1 MVRIKNTAT
10 NWRKIGAWIL
20 ALVLIVLAVLF
31 LAITRLPNQLEKMVA
46 EESGGLYA
54 LHLHGFSVSPFSG
67 NLSVDSLVLEPDTV
81 QWQKRGEQRGRY
93 SRMLFK
99 VRMKAFEA
107 TGVNLFGIMFGRP
120 AKADQVTI
128 KHPDITLLAMHPDTS
143 ERDLAAYQTAKGVT
157 KGMHIGTIRI
167 DSASLKYKLNYSSGN
182 YLLDVSHFN
191 LRADDFRLD
200 SSSYVGKGR
209 AYYARH
215 IDVRTGP
222 VNYRFPDGM
231 YRASVGEIALNTQ
244 AQTIA
249 AKELH
254 LKPLLSALAMSAAK
268 GESVTTNDLKIGKVH
283 VSGMDYVA
291 YARHNALKVQNIV
304 LDSVRLRAH
313 KNRKAKQPEKQK
325 PTLHQMAREMGFPF
339 KIDTLEVKN
348 GFIRYSELAPEGKE
362 PGYITLNGLKGSV
375 TNLSNMPEHMSDE
388 MPAMLQCSFRLMN
401 EAPIDVNVL
410 LPLLHKEE
418 YHALQVTF
426 GPFNPA
432 VLNPMLVPVSY
443 IKVKNGNL
451 SSGSF
456 KADLTA
462 KAGTGSM
469 IVYYKNLEIELLNKG
484 EPDKQSLGNKLLS
497 KVADWVAI
505 KDANPMPGEKPRLGT
520 ITVTRDPNKSILHH
534 WKSCALSGLL
544 STIGLE
550 KIAEK

>member
-10 NWRKIGAWIL
+10 SWRKIGAWIL
-20 ALVLIVLAVLF
+20 ALALIVLAVLF
-31 LAITRLPNQLEKMVA
+31 LAITRLPNQLERMVA

-54 LHLHGFSVSPFSG
+54 LHLHGFSVSPFTG

-81 QWQKRGEQRGRY
+81 QWHKQVKLNQRAPRI
-93 SRMLFK
+93 LFK

-107 TGVNLFGIMFGRP
+107 TDVNLFGIMFGLP
-120 AKADQVTI
+120 AKADQLTL
-128 KHPDITLLAMHPDTS
+128 KYPAITLIEMHPDTS
-143 ERDLAAYQTAKGVT
+143 ERQKAFYQTAKGDL
-157 KGMHIGTIRI
+157 KGMHVGSIKL
-167 DSASLKYKLNYSSGN
+167 DSASLKYKLNYSSSD
-182 YLLDVSHFN
+182 YLLDVSYFN
-191 LRADDFRLD
+191 LKAEDFRLD

-209 AYYARH
+209 AYYARQ
-215 IDVRTGP
+215 IDLKTGP
-222 VNYRFPDGM
+222 VNYKFTDGM
-231 YRASVGEIALNTQ
+231 YHAIVGGIALNTQ
-244 AQTIA
+244 AQTID

-254 LKPLLSALAMSAAK
+254 LKPLLSALNMSAAK
-268 GESVTTNDLKIGKVH
+268 GESVTTNDLKISKVH
-283 VSGMDYVA
+283 VSGMDYAA
-291 YARHNALKVQNIV
+291 YSRHNALKVQHML
-304 LDSVRLRAH
+304 LDCVQLSAH
-313 KNRKAKQPEKQK
+313 KNRKTKQPEKQK
-325 PTLHQMAREMGFPF
+325 PTLHQMAREMGFLF

-375 TNLSNMPEHMSDE
+375 INLSNMPEHMSDE
-388 MPAMLQCSFRLMN
+388 TPALLQCSFRLMN

-426 GPFNPA
+426 GPLNPA
-432 VLNPMLVPVSY
+432 ILNPMLVPVSY

-462 KAGTGSM
+462 KTGTGSM
-469 IVYYKNLEIELLNKG
+469 IVYYNNLEIELLNKG

-505 KDANPMPGEKPRLGT
+505 KDANPMPGEKPRMGT
-520 ITVTRDPNKSILHH
+520 IAVTRDPTKSILHH
-534 WKSCALSGLL
+534 WKSCAVSGLL
-544 STIGLE
+544 STIGLD